1 MRCDENDGL
10 CVRAKGDV
18 FNVFCIANHNATE
31 KGEKEKKER
40 KVIRNK
46 NE

>member
-18 FNVFCIANHNATE
+18 FNVFCMANHNATE
-31 KGEKEKKER
+31 KKGEKGEKSDSL
-40 KVIRNK
+40 
-46 NE
+46 